1 MAFHFSRDTKV
12 FMKFHASADS
22 TDDAL
27 YELPVLDGYS
37 FSQATNSS
45 EITLNEAADS
55 AGNSK
60 RGRAMFNDSFAP
72 AEWSFSTYMRPT
84 TSGTGNVWA
93 SNEHAGNAKKFA
105 VEGPLWAAMSATTY
119 NLGVGG
125 SGAPTPASFEPNV
138 FNFQNSNKVALG
150 VFDLFFVLGAAK
162 DTAVG
167 DYTTGTE
174 GVTVYKISDCS
185 IGTASIDFDI
195 EGLAQVAWS
204 GQGKKISEIQ
214 KLQTAAGTMTT
225 KGLINE
231 GVSSTSNYI
240 RQKLTS
246 LAISSDVSDGSG
258 GDGFNDIAIAATDM
272 VQGSKYKIATAGNTD
287 WDATNV
293 GGPADGAVGSI
304 FTRGSAAA
312 TGTGTVYEEVYGQT
326 DTTYSV
332 VLTGGN
338 ISIENNL
345 TYLTPE
351 TLGSVNQPLGH
362 VMGTRNVS
370 GNFTCYLNSAANG
383 SQDLLEDLH
392 EATNTITNSFDMTFS
407 IGGASTPK
415 VSVALPNCHLE
426 LPTHSIEDVISV
438 DVNFHALPGDLS
450 SATASSS
457 ANEMSITYES

>member
-12 FMKFHASADS
+12 FMKFKGTVASN
-22 TDDAL
+22 TDAL

-84 TSGTGNVWA
+84 TSGSGDTFVTNQ
-93 SNEHAGNAKKFA
+93 HAGNAKQFA
-105 VEGPLWAAMSATTY
+105 IEGPLWAAMSAETY
-119 NLGVGG
+119 GLAV
-125 SGAPTPASFEPNV
+125 AATDVQAVATWEPNV

-150 VFDLFFVLGAAK
+150 VFDLYFVLGAAK
-162 DTAVG
+162 DTSTGLYV
-167 DYTTGTE
+167 TGTE

-185 IGTASIDFDI
+185 VGTASIDFDI

-204 GQGKKISEIQ
+204 GQGKKIKEVTQ
-214 KLQTAAGTMTT
+214 LKTTAGATDPAVAGEESTA

-246 LAISSDVSDGSG
+246 LAIAYDESS
-258 GDGFNDIAIAATDM
+258 
-272 VQGSKYKIATAGNTD
+272 
-287 WDATNV
+287 
-293 GGPADGAVGSI
+293 
-304 FTRGSAAA
+304 A
-312 TGTGTVYEEVYGQT
+312 TGTGTTADGEGQLT
-326 DTTYSV
+326 ADTTYSV

-338 ISIENNL
+338 ITIENSL

-370 GNFTCYLNSAANG
+370 GNFTCYLNNVSGG
-383 SQDLLEDLH
+383 SMDLLEDLH
-392 EATNTITNSFDMTFS
+392 EAKDIITNSFNMTFS
-407 IGGASTPK
+407 IGGASAPK

-438 DVNFHALPGDLS
+438 DVNFHALPADLS

-457 ANEMSITYES
+457 ANEMSITYAS

>member
-12 FMKFHASADS
+12 FMKFKGTVANN
-22 TDDAL
+22 TDAL

-55 AGNSK
+55 SGNSK

-84 TSGTGNVWA
+84 TSGSGDTFVTNQ
-93 SNEHAGNAKKFA
+93 HAGNAKQFA
-105 VEGPLWAAMSATTY
+105 IEGPLWAAMSAETY
-119 NLGVGG
+119 GLAV
-125 SGAPTPASFEPNV
+125 AATDVQAVATWEPNV

-150 VFDLFFVLGAAK
+150 VFDLYFVLGAAK
-162 DTAVG
+162 DTSTGLYV
-167 DYTTGTE
+167 TGTE

-185 IGTASIDFDI
+185 VGTASIDFDI

-204 GQGKKISEIQ
+204 GQGKKIKEVTQ
-214 KLQTAAGTMTT
+214 LKTTAGATDPAVAGEESTA

-246 LAISSDVSDGSG
+246 LAIAYDESS
-258 GDGFNDIAIAATDM
+258 
-272 VQGSKYKIATAGNTD
+272 
-287 WDATNV
+287 
-293 GGPADGAVGSI
+293 
-304 FTRGSAAA
+304 A
-312 TGTGTVYEEVYGQT
+312 TGTGTTADGEGQLT
-326 DTTYSV
+326 ADTTYSV

-338 ISIENNL
+338 ITIENSL

-370 GNFTCYLNSAANG
+370 GNFTCYLNNVSGG
-383 SQDLLEDLH
+383 SMDLLEDLH
-392 EATNTITNSFDMTFS
+392 EAKDIITNSFNMTFS
-407 IGGASTPK
+407 IGGASAPK

-438 DVNFHALPGDLS
+438 DVNFHALPADLS

-457 ANEMSITYES
+457 ANEMSITYAS

>member
-12 FMKFHASADS
+12 FMKFKGTVAGN
-22 TDDAL
+22 TDAL

-45 EITLNEAADS
+45 EITLSEAADS

-84 TSGTGNVWA
+84 TSGTGDTFVTNQ
-93 SNEHAGNAKKFA
+93 HAGNAKKFA
-105 VEGPLWAAMSATTY
+105 VEGPLWAAMSAESY
-119 NLGVGG
+119 GLGV
-125 SGAPTPASFEPNV
+125 AATDVQAVASWEPSV

-150 VFDLFFVLGAAK
+150 VFDLYFVLGAAK
-162 DTAVG
+162 DSTSATY
-167 DYTTGTE
+167 DTGTD
-174 GVTVYKISDCS
+174 GVTVYKVTDCS
-185 IGTASIDFDI
+185 VGTASVDFDI

-204 GQGKKISEIQ
+204 GQGKKISEVAQ
-214 KLQTAAGTMTT
+214 LNTAAAGTTT

-231 GVSSTSNYI
+231 GISSTSNFI

-246 LAISSDVSDGSG
+246 LAIASDVSAGSG
-258 GDGFNDIAIAATDM
+258 SAGFDTVAQLATTM
-272 VQGSKYKIATAGNTD
+272 EEGKVYKIATAGNTNFT
-287 WDATNV
+287 ATNV
-293 GGPADGAVGSI
+293 GAADSNVGTI
-304 FTRGSAAA
+304 FTRGTAAA
-312 TGTGTVYEEVYGQT
+312 TGTGTVFEAAYGAV
-326 DTTYSV
+326 DTTYNV
-332 VLTGGN
+332 ILTGGN
-338 ISIENNL
+338 ISIENSL

-351 TLGSVNQPLGH
+351 TLGTVNQPLGH

-370 GNFTCYLNSAANG
+370 GNFTCYLNSALNG

-392 EATNTITNSFDMTFS
+392 EATDTITNNFALTFS
-407 IGGASTPK
+407 IGGADDPK

-438 DVNFHALPGDLS
+438 DVNFHALPADLS

-457 ANEMSITYES
+457 ANEVSITYSS

>member
-12 FMKFHASADS
+12 FMKFHASATG

-27 YELPVLDGYS
+27 YEIPVLDGYS

-60 RGRAMFNDSFAP
+60 RGRAMFNDSYAP

-84 TSGTGNVWA
+84 TSGSGDTWA
-93 SNEHAGNAKKFA
+93 SNGHAGNAKKFA

-125 SGAPTPASFEPNV
+125 TGAPTASSFEPNV

-150 VFDLFFVLGAAK
+150 VFDLYFVLGAAK
-162 DTAVG
+162 DTATAL
-167 DYTTGTE
+167 YTTGTE

-185 IGTASIDFDI
+185 VGSASVDFDI

-204 GQGKKISEIQ
+204 GQGKKIKEVTQLKTSGGGA
-214 KLQTAAGTMTT
+214 TSPAVAGEEHTV

-231 GVSSTSNYI
+231 GITSTSNYI

-246 LAISSDVSDGSG
+246 LAISFDASDSSG
-258 GDGFNDIAIAATDM
+258 GGTTVDGE
-272 VQGSKYKIATAGNTD
+272 VQLG
-287 WDATNV
+287 
-293 GGPADGAVGSI
+293 ADK
-304 FTRGSAAA
+304 
-312 TGTGTVYEEVYGQT
+312 
-326 DTTYSV
+326 TYSV

-338 ISIENNL
+338 ITIENNL

-362 VMGTRNVS
+362 VMGTRSVS
-370 GNFTCYLNSAANG
+370 GNFTCYLNNVADG
-383 SQDLLEDLH
+383 SMDLLEDLH
-392 EATNTITNSFDMTFS
+392 EADTMINNSFDMTFS
-407 IGGASTPK
+407 IGGASAPK
-415 VSVALPNCHLE
+415 VAVALPNCHLE
-426 LPTHSIEDVISV
+426 LPTHSIDDVIGV
-438 DVNFHALPGDLS
+438 DVNFHALPTDLS
-450 SATASSS
+450 NATSSSS
-457 ANEMSITYES
+457 ANEMTVTYTS